1 MGSPQGV
8 QRLALYDHIDD
19 LKLVI
24 NHVTVLKRLLCQVQ
38 TCDFLRFSKEEKNR
52 IGAHE
57 SIWARRGAEQ
67 SINTGKSARDE

>member
-1 MGSPQGV
+1 MFYICS
-8 QRLALYDHIDD
+8 D
-19 LKLVI
+19 
-24 NHVTVLKRLLCQVQ
+24 Q

-67 SINTGKSARDE
+67 SIDTGKSARDE

>member
-1 MGSPQGV
+1 MKNKM
-8 QRLALYDHIDD
+8 
-19 LKLVI
+19 LKNIKISNFGLITV
-24 NHVTVLKRLLCQVQ
+24 NH
-38 TCDFLRFSKEEKNR
+38 TCDFLIFSKEEKNR